1 MKQDRLMDALQ
12 YIDDALLESAADS
25 MTEKKR
31 YAPWVWLTAT
41 AACLAVLI
49 SVWAWMG
56 KGTDNLGTPPI
67 LQKEPGVT
75 VHPMPEEP
83 LPSEPTFSEPQPS
96 EPVWDGV
103 PPTNPV
109 PAPPSNQDP
118 DQPEGI
124 RPPPVDVDPS
134 QIPKYDGALFT
145 AQQLGAL
152 FPPTLGGTVVYE
164 QIGFPENTPSGLSD
178 LPNGDY
184 INIYQ
189 STDSEAVKEETVLGI
204 MHDIL
209 PRLEQLLEAQ
219 IPILALDDDLYASAY
234 VQDKWITVSGTRFGT
249 VISCSSEKSFVS
261 ADVTSPAL
269 QFNGITLSAKR
280 TDNDQQVME
289 TLSAVIPY
297 LETLFDMDL
306 SAYKIYREYAD
317 DGDFYG
323 MTVYLYSKDHVTDPF
338 QEQYDDY
345 PRRYIAGEVLCLEF
359 SREHGGNC
367 DTVVCRKIEFI
378 SQPQRWFVP
387 AEQRKLL
394 SLAEAEELLAQGYVF
409 ASHVCRLCMQE
420 QDEVDFTDYDY
431 VSLEYVYGDSYGI
444 PFYTFYKKLE
454 EYADGT
460 VRYAKTMVPAIEA
473 SGMEEY
479 FEDQIQYHQPS
490 SNLNERG
497 CAKGTPPKLMKN
509 WP

>member
-12 YIDDALLESAADS
+12 YIDDVLLESAADS

-31 YAPWVWLTAT
+31 YTPWVWFTAT

-49 SVWAWMG
+49 SVWAWLG
-56 KGTDNLGTPPI
+56 KGTDKSGTPPI
-67 LQKEPGVT
+67 LQKEPVIT
-75 VHPMPEEP
+75 VRPMPEEP
-83 LPSEPTFSEPQPS
+83 LPAEPLPSAPQPSEPQPS
-96 EPVWDGV
+96 EPVWDDV
-103 PPTNPV
+103 SPIDPV
-109 PAPPSNQDP
+109 PSPPSNQDP

-124 RPPPVDVDPS
+124 RPPPVEVDPS

-189 STDSEAVKEETVLGI
+189 STDSEAVQEETVLGI
-204 MHDIL
+204 MYDIL

-219 IPILALDDDLYASAY
+219 IPISGLDDDLYASAR

-249 VISCSSEKSFVS
+249 IISCSSEKSFVS
-261 ADVTSPAL
+261 ADLTSPAL

-297 LETLFDMDL
+297 LEELFDMDL
-306 SAYKIYREYAD
+306 SAHKIYREYAD
-317 DGDFYG
+317 DGDFYS
-323 MTVYLYSKDHVTDPF
+323 MTVYLYSKDHVTDLF

-345 PRRYIAGEVLCLEF
+345 PRRYIAGEVLCLNF
-359 SREHGGNC
+359 SREHGGVNC
-367 DTVVCRKIEFI
+367 DTVVCREIEFI
-378 SQPQRWFVP
+378 SQPQRWFIP
-387 AEQRKLL
+387 TEQRKML

-409 ASHVCRLCMQE
+409 SFHVCKLCMQA
-420 QDEVDFTDYDY
+420 QDKVDFTDYDR
-431 VSLEYVYGDSYGI
+431 VSLEYVYGDDYGI
-444 PFYTFYKKLE
+444 PFYAFYKKLE
-454 EYADGT
+454 EYDDGS
-460 VRYAKTMVPAIEA
+460 VRYAKTMVPAVEVM
-473 SGMEEY
+473 GLEEY

-490 SNLNERG
+490 SN
-497 CAKGTPPKLMKN
+497 
-509 WP
+509 